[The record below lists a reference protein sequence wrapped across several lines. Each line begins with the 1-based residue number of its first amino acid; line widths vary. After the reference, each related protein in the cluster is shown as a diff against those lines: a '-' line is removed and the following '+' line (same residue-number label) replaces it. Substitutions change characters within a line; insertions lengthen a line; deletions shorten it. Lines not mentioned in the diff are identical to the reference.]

1 MRPAVWGAVSATV
14 LGLAVQ
20 ARADIYRYRDRSGTL
35 VFTNAPAAPDARLMR
50 ELPPASRMLVPMTRE
65 ALRAELAKPLPRVV
79 PTSYD
84 RLIREIA
91 ERYEVEYALV
101 KAVIKAES
109 DFDRLAVSRKGAL
122 GLMQLMPQTAAQHQ
136 VVDVFLPRDN
146 IEGGCR
152 HLRMLLDRYGGNLPL
167 AIAAYNAG
175 TRTVEDA
182 GGVPPIVETQEYLAR
197 VLRYRLARA
206 PPRHDDRARPAPR
219 SARRQAH
226 RRGRPHHARRRPARA
241 ARARLDGGGDRA
253 ARAGGHGAAR
263 HRLERGRHVRR
274 AGARQVQD
282 DPPDVRARGASPPLP
297 PFDSGHRPRDRLP
310 CRRHGVSL
318 DGARARGVVRRRL
331 LRPHPEADPPR
342 LSTRPAGLT
351 VVARAAYREDSAE
364 IPEVFGRNGAA
375 MDSRARRSPRRVARP
390 FTKRILGRR
399 RHARSLLDR
408 PAALL
413 ARDRR
418 RRSGCARWRDVA
430 LQRPGSAPWTRRA
443 LRGA

>member
-65 ALRAELAKPLPRVV
+65 RLRAELAKPLPRAV

-91 ERYEVEYALV
+91 ERYDVEYALV

-182 GGVPPIVETQEYLAR
+182 GGVPPIAETQEYLAR
-197 VLRYRLARA
+197 VLRYRLAYLR
-206 PPRHDDRARPAPR
+206 DRAGVL
-219 SARRQAH
+219 ARR
-226 RRGRPHHARRRPARA
+226 
-241 ARARLDGGGDRA
+241 
-253 ARAGGHGAAR
+253 
-263 HRLERGRHVRR
+263 
-274 AGARQVQD
+274 
-282 DPPDVRARGASPPLP
+282 
-297 PFDSGHRPRDRLP
+297 
-310 CRRHGVSL
+310 
-318 DGARARGVVRRRL
+318 
-331 LRPHPEADPPR
+331 
-342 LSTRPAGLT
+342 
-351 VVARAAYREDSAE
+351 
-364 IPEVFGRNGAA
+364 
-375 MDSRARRSPRRVARP
+375 
-390 FTKRILGRR
+390 
-399 RHARSLLDR
+399 
-408 PAALL
+408 
-413 ARDRR
+413 
-418 RRSGCARWRDVA
+418 
-430 LQRPGSAPWTRRA
+430 
-443 LRGA
+443 